1 MEDSYLA
8 SCQGSANADA
18 DPLLIFGVFDGHGGE
33 EVAEVVAKIGKEK
46 ILRCVCVL
54 LNSFPSPGPSSHS
67 PYNCN
72 CD

>member
-33 EVAEVVAKIGKEK
+33 EVAKVVAEIGREK
-46 ILRCVCVL
+46 ILRCGECWRRASRGAE
-54 LNSFPSPGPSSHS
+54 NRSYGAAGS
-67 PYNCN
+67 
-72 CD
+72 